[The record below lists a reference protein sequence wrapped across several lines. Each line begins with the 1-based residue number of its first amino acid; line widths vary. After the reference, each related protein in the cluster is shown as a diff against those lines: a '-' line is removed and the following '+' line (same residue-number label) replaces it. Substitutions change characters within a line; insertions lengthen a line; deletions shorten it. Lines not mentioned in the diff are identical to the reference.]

1 MNRLAA
7 TNEYQSPRHARCP
20 ALWPQAR
27 LGGLETTCLHHLGSG
42 LDRLDGRAGDGVG
55 RERLVEVEEDTRV
68 GRGVEGGEVA
78 TTADGLAATASDLE
92 VDALGVG
99 LSTVG
104 LASRVKT
111 NDLVSENVVSG
122 LEVLGDGE
130 LP

>member
-1 MNRLAA
+1 MPFAQLFG
-7 TNEYQSPRHARCP
+7 PK
-20 ALWPQAR
+20 LD
-27 LGGLETTCLHHLGSG
+27 LGLETTCLHHLGIV
-42 LDRLDGRAGDGVG
+42 LDSSHSRAGNGVG

-68 GRGVEGGEVA
+68 GGSVEGSEVA
-78 TTADGLAATASDLE
+78 TTADSLAATASNLE

-111 NDLVSENVVSG
+111 DDLVSENVFTG